1 MSILDLLRLYACLLC
16 MHIPTTPPFSA
27 PKNATKMRRTQK
39 SQNQSRSPP
48 ASSALRYYH
57 TTHDIG
63 YPPLHAT
70 NAARES
76 EKKKRKEIPRF
87 RLTDRSTLTHIHP
100 SIHSNKPAQRLLV
113 KHLQWCGNVAVGGW
127 LAVEVCI
134 WFSQSVSQLVSQ
146 SASQN
151 RQTDT
156 CHPSFPS
163 LESFRFH

>member
-1 MSILDLLRLYACLLC
+1 ML
-16 MHIPTTPPFSA
+16 T
-27 PKNATKMRRTQK
+27 
-39 SQNQSRSPP
+39 
-48 ASSALRYYH
+48 
-57 TTHDIG
+57 
-63 YPPLHAT
+63 LHAYT
-70 NAARES
+70 DHAAILSPKERNKNETDTEIAKPEQIS
-76 EKKKRKEIPRF
+76 PRLFSPALLPHHPRHWIPPPPRHKRSTGERKKKRKEIPRF